1 MPSHQDPGLIGR
13 EEYTIRSYEADAQG
27 KATMP
32 LLCRFMQESASN
44 HAEHLGFGISWLA
57 EDNFAWFLTRQLI
70 VMETYPKL
78 GETIQVLTW
87 PKGRDRLLWY
97 RDFKILDS
105 SDSVIGRAVTAWLV
119 IDLDRRRPRRT
130 DTLPPLHPP
139 NDVESALPR
148 RPGKVAAL
156 SGGTPSHSIRVGYQ
170 DLDVNEHV
178 NSAWYV
184 EWILDAFDAE
194 FHKAYHLR
202 ELEVNYLT
210 EALYGD
216 ELSAIREDT
225 DGQTFLH
232 SLMRDADGLELC
244 RARTLWQP
252 TR

>member
-1 MPSHQDPGLIGR
+1 MTPQQNPNLIWR

-27 KATMP
+27 RATMP
-32 LLCRFMQESASN
+32 LLCRFLQESASN
-44 HAEHLGFGISWLA
+44 HAEHLGFGISWLT
-57 EDNFAWFLTRQLI
+57 ENNFAWFLTRQLVVI
-70 VMETYPKL
+70 DAYPKL

-105 SDSVIGRAVTAWLV
+105 SDAIIGRAVTAWLV

-139 NDVESALPR
+139 NDIEFALPR

-156 SGGTPSHSIRVGYQ
+156 SEGTPSHPIRVGYQ
-170 DLDVNEHV
+170 DLDANEHV
-178 NSAWYV
+178 NSARYV
-184 EWILDAFDAE
+184 EWIMDAFDVE
-194 FHKAYHLR
+194 FHKSHRLG

-216 ELSAIREDT
+216 ALSSHWEDT
-225 DGQTFLH
+225 DGHTFLH
-232 SLMRDADGLELC
+232 SLVRDGDGLELF
-244 RARTLWQP
+244 RARTHWEP

>member
-1 MPSHQDPGLIGR
+1 MTSHQDPGLIWR
-13 EEYTIRSYEADAQG
+13 EAYTIRSYEADAQG

-44 HAEHLGFGISWLA
+44 HAERLGFGISWLA
-57 EDNFAWFLTRQLI
+57 ENNFAWFLTRQLI
-70 VMETYPKL
+70 RMDTYPGL

-105 SDSVIGRAVTAWLV
+105 NDSVIGRAVTAWLV
-119 IDLDRRRPRRT
+119 IDLDKRRPRRT

-148 RPGKVAAL
+148 RPGKIATL
-156 SGGTPSHSIRVGYQ
+156 NENTPSHSIRVGYQ

-178 NSAWYV
+178 NSARYI
-184 EWILDAFDAE
+184 EWILDAFDAG
-194 FHKAYHLR
+194 FHKAHRLA
-202 ELEVNYLT
+202 ELEVNYLA

-216 ELSAIREDT
+216 ELSAICEDT

-232 SLMRDADGLELC
+232 SLVRDADGLELF
-244 RARTLWQP
+244 RARTLWEP